1 MSDERERLYLAA
13 LSEISELGPVRTKL
27 MLERFGSAE
36 KIFNADREELRGI
49 KGIGSR
55 IAERIKDSKDLDQ
68 VRMRFNTYF
77 TRGTRCVFLTDESY
91 PDNLFEIYDPP
102 PVMFFKGNLPKKGE
116 PLVAVVGSRS
126 PSEYGKN
133 IAYKLAFKLA
143 EKGVGIVSGLAAG
156 IDAFAHKGALD
167 AGGRT
172 YAVLGSGVDVPY
184 PPVNIDLYNRIMK
197 QGGVISEVRP
207 SEPPL
212 SGNFPSRN
220 RIISGMADAL
230 IVVEARKRSGS
241 LITAD
246 QAMEQ
251 GRAIFAVPGRMTD
264 LLSEGCNGLI
274 KEGAYLLAGIQDIL
288 DIRTLNKKII
298 TFNKIMKNMPE
309 TRERADLRPESGA
322 DKNVYTKTNV
332 ESDTKNDLATTN
344 YLLYSCLNLE
354 PMSFNTIVEKSG
366 MSPSEVAVGLI
377 RLQIEEKVRE
387 ITPNMF
393 VRIDI

>member
-1 MSDERERLYLAA
+1 MSDERERLHLAV

-27 MLERFGSAE
+27 LLERFGSAE

-55 IAERIKDSKDLDQ
+55 IAERIKDSKDMDQ
-68 VRMRFNTYF
+68 VRKRFNTHF
-77 TRGTRCVFLTDESY
+77 ARGTRCVFLTDESY

-102 PVMFFKGNLPKKGE
+102 PVMFFKGSLPKKGE
-116 PLVAVVGSRS
+116 PLIAVVGSRS

-143 EKGVGIVSGLAAG
+143 EKGVGIVSGMAAG
-156 IDAFAHKGALD
+156 IDAFAHKGTLD

-184 PPVNIDLYNRIMK
+184 SPVNIDLYNRIMK

-207 SEPPL
+207 SEPLL

-251 GRAIFAVPGRMTD
+251 GKDIFAIPGRMTD
-264 LLSEGCNGLI
+264 LLSEDCNGLI
-274 KEGAYLLAGIQDIL
+274 KEGAYLLAGIRDIL
-288 DIRTLNKKII
+288 DIRALNKKII
-298 TFNKIMKNMPE
+298 TFNKIMKNTPE
-309 TRERADLRPESGA
+309 TRERADLRPASGA
-322 DKNVYTKTNV
+322 DKNVYMKTNV

-354 PMSFNTIVEKSG
+354 PMSLNSIVEKSG
-366 MSPSEVAVGLI
+366 LSPSEVAVGLI